1 MALDFQGNV
10 VSVIQILALIL
21 LTVGVY
27 PYRIRTKNRNLIV
40 HGFLSIVALSL
51 NLFTVFWVMI
61 PPFGGGASLFGS
73 LTVLQST
80 VVWLHIATG
89 LASVLLGFVMIFSW
103 VTHPLGELGC
113 SKTWRLMIPTLL
125 IWAFALALG
134 LTIHLFEII

>member
-73 LTVLQST
+73 LSVLQSI

-113 SKTWRLMIPTLL
+113 SKTWRLMIPTFL

>member
-73 LTVLQST
+73 LSVLQSI

-113 SKTWRLMIPTLL
+113 SKTWKLMIPTFL